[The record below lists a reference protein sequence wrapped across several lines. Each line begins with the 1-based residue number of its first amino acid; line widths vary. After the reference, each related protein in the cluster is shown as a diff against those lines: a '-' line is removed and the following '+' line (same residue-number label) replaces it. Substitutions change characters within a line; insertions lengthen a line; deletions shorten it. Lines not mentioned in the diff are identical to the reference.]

1 MESITSVDYRH
12 ARRVFKSFDNKNI
25 CDYLDLSSSSD
36 TLLLADVFEKLRNKY
51 IELHKHDPTSDL
63 SAPGLA
69 WQACSKKTEIR

>member
-12 ARRVFKSFDNKNI
+12 AKRAFKSFDNKNI
-25 CDYLDLSSSSD
+25 RDYHDLSSSSD

-51 IELHKHDPTSDL
+51 IELHKLDPTSDL

-69 WQACSKKTEIR
+69 WQACLKKTEIR

>member
-12 ARRVFKSFDNKNI
+12 AKRVFKSFDNKS
-25 CDYLDLSSSSD
+25 DYHDLSSSND

-51 IELHKHDPTSDL
+51 IELHKLDPTSDL

-69 WQACSKKTEIR
+69 WQTCLKKTEIR